1 VPVASLTS
9 TFTQLVGDHGL
20 AAVFVLMAIDA
31 VFPAASEIVLL
42 YAGALA
48 SGAFAGQ
55 HVSLFGTRVHSGGP
69 GALIAMA
76 LAGTLGYQLGAL
88 VGWWIGYAGG
98 RPFLERH
105 GRFVHLGPAQLV
117 KAERWFERFGDWA
130 VLLGRIT
137 PLARSFVSIPAGV
150 FRAPFWRYAGLTLIG
165 SATWSFA
172 LVGTGFAVGSRWD
185 TIHKDF
191 RYVDY
196 AVVVALVA
204 LAGWW
209 LLRRREA
216 TTLAPRGDDDAP
228 H

>member
-1 VPVASLTS
+1 VPLGSLTS
-9 TFTQLVGDHGL
+9 TFTSLVGNHGL

-55 HVSLFGTRVHSGGP
+55 HVVLFGNDMGDKAQ
-69 GALIAMA
+69 ALIVMG
-76 LAGTLGYQLGAL
+76 LAGTLGYLLGAL
-88 VGWWIGYAGG
+88 VGWAIGRYGG
-98 RPFLERH
+98 RSFLERH
-105 GRFVHLGPAQLV
+105 GRLVHLGPTQLA

-150 FRAPFWRYAGLTLIG
+150 FRSPLPRYTLLTLIG
-165 SATWSFA
+165 SATWAFA
-172 LVGTGFAVGSRWD
+172 LVGVGFAVGDRWER
-185 TIHKDF
+185 IHSDF
-191 RYVDY
+191 RYVDA
-196 AVVVALVA
+196 AVVLAVLV
-204 LAGWW
+204 LVGWAV
-209 LLRRREA
+209 LRWRRA
-216 TTLAPRGDDDAP
+216 TTLARRGDDSA